1 MSDENSPKENDVP
14 DKLRDGRDAGEWETS
29 YSTKALTQIYVELVY
44 LLGLLGFSIYFLYG
58 LAFTPEQSQS
68 ACASCGEI
76 RFEQAYWLSVGLGGL
91 IGGAVFALKWHYH
104 SVAKRIWHQD
114 RLVWRIT
121 APILSSV
128 LATFVIMMIR
138 ADIVPLIGVEKISS
152 ILAATAFA
160 FFLGL
165 FSDNL
170 LASLQNLAA
179 QMFGTLKDKNQTDV
193 KPERQVEKPEGA
205 ASRDV

>member
-1 MSDENSPKENDVP
+1 MSNEASAVKELP
-14 DKLRDGRDAGEWETS
+14 DRLRDGRDAGEWESS
-29 YSTKALTQIYVELVY
+29 YSRGALIQIYIELIY
-44 LLGLLGFSIYFLYG
+44 LLSVLGAALYFLYT
-58 LAFTPEQSQS
+58 LFFTPEQPNN
-68 ACASCGEI
+68 ACAECRNIG
-76 RFEQAYWLSVGLGGL
+76 FEQAYWLSVGLGGL
-91 IGGAVFALKWHYH
+91 IGGIVFALKWHYH
-104 SVAKRIWHQD
+104 SVAKRIWHRD

-128 LATFVIMMIR
+128 LATFVMMMIR

-152 ILAATAFA
+152 ILAATAFS

-179 QMFGTLKDKNQTDV
+179 QMFGTLRDRSQTDV
-193 KPERQVEKPEGA
+193 KPAKPDANPGA
-205 ASRDV
+205 PTAQDA

>member
-1 MSDENSPKENDVP
+1 MSDEPSVGKEIP
-14 DKLRDGRDAGEWETS
+14 DRLRDGRDAGEWETS
-29 YSTKALTQIYVELVY
+29 YSRSALIQIYSELIY
-44 LLGLLGFSIYFLYG
+44 LLSILGLAIYFLYMFV
-58 LAFTPEQSQS
+58 FTPEQTDN
-68 ACASCGEI
+68 ACAECGNI
-76 RFEQAYWLSVGLGGL
+76 KFEQAYWLSVGLGGL
-91 IGGAVFALKWHYH
+91 IGGIVFALKWHYH

-128 LATFVIMMIR
+128 LATFVIMMVR

-152 ILAATAFA
+152 ILAATAFS

-179 QMFGTLKDKNQTDV
+179 QMFGTLRDKNQTDV
-193 KPERQVEKPEGA
+193 QPVRKDQSPEV
-205 ASRDV
+205 STTRDV

>member
-1 MSDENSPKENDVP
+1 MFDGASESKDNP
-14 DKLRDGRDAGEWETS
+14 DRLRDGRDAGEWETS
-29 YSTKALTQIYVELVY
+29 YSRGAIIQIYIELFY
-44 LLGLLGFSIYFLYG
+44 LLFSLGLSIYFLYT
-58 LAFTPEQSQS
+58 LAFTPEQTNTN
-68 ACASCGEI
+68 CANCSDL
-76 RFEQAYWLSVGLGGL
+76 RFEQAYWLSVGLGGF
-91 IGGAVFALKWHYH
+91 IGGIVFALKWHYH

-128 LATFVIMMIR
+128 LATFVMMMIR
-138 ADIVPLIGVEKISS
+138 TDIIPLIGVEKVSS
-152 ILAATAFA
+152 ILAATAFS

-179 QMFGTLKDKNQTDV
+179 QMFGTLRDRNQTDV
-193 KPERQVEKPEGA
+193 KPLRNNQSP
-205 ASRDV
+205 DVSMKQED

>member
-1 MSDENSPKENDVP
+1 MQQDKDKGQVP
-14 DKLRDGRDAGEWETS
+14 DRLRDGRDAGEWES
-29 YSTKALTQIYVELVY
+29 AYPGKVLFQIYAELVY
-44 LLGLLGFSIYFLYG
+44 LLALLGASIYFLCSTVFEKVAQIPYG
-58 LAFTPEQSQS
+58 DAAQPAGGMDPQ
-68 ACASCGEI
+68 
-76 RFEQAYWLSVGLGGL
+76 QAYWFAVALGGT

-104 SVAKRIWHQD
+104 SVAKRIWHRD

-121 APILSSV
+121 APILSGV

-138 ADIVPLIGVEKISS
+138 SEIIPLLSVEKLKSVLGGVS
-152 ILAATAFA
+152 FS

-193 KPERQVEKPEGA
+193 KAVNIPLNDESSSGA
-205 ASRDV
+205 

>member
-1 MSDENSPKENDVP
+1 MSDEAPADKEVP
-14 DKLRDGRDAGEWETS
+14 DRLRDGRDAGEWETS
-29 YSTKALTQIYVELVY
+29 YSRGALIQIYIELIY
-44 LLGLLGFSIYFLYG
+44 LLSVLGLSIYFLYT
-58 LAFTPEQSQS
+58 LAFTPEQIDST
-68 ACASCGEI
+68 CVKCVDI

-91 IGGAVFALKWHYH
+91 IGGIVFALKWHYH

-128 LATFVIMMIR
+128 LATFVMMMIR

-152 ILAATAFA
+152 ILAATAFS

-179 QMFGTLKDKNQTDV
+179 QMFGTLRDRNQTDV
-193 KPERQVEKPEGA
+193 KPVRHDGNPEV
-205 ASRDV
+205 STTRDAR